1 MEDAVANNPK
11 LHDIFARPMVEGGSE
26 WVSRPRIAPA
36 LRFRKDH
43 RAPWTSGALGDPQPW
58 ECREA
63 WPAMLA
69 WTLRTVVLSLIVC
82 GALAVVLAPGG
93 LVERYITHELPG
105 PSKPMQAAAVRAPP
119 TPNENVYRRARDG
132 HFYVE
137 ADVNGARIRFL
148 VDTGA
153 TYVALSP
160 DDARSAGLRVFDSDY
175 TAQSSTANGVTRVAP
190 VTLRQVELDQLQLFD
205 VPAVVLEVPMPVSL
219 LGMSFLSRL
228 RGYETRN
235 DELVLRW

>member
-1 MEDAVANNPK
+1 
-11 LHDIFARPMVEGGSE
+11 
-26 WVSRPRIAPA
+26 
-36 LRFRKDH
+36 
-43 RAPWTSGALGDPQPW
+43 
-58 ECREA
+58 
-63 WPAMLA
+63 MLA

-82 GALAVVLAPGG
+82 GALALVLAPGG
-93 LVERYITHELPG
+93 IVEQYLTQKMPG
-105 PSKPMQAAAVRAPP
+105 PSGGIQTVAVHAPP
-119 TPNENVYRRARDG
+119 APNENIYRRARDG
-132 HFYVE
+132 HFYVD

-160 DDARSAGLRVFDSDY
+160 DDARSAGLRVFESDY
-175 TAQSSTANGVTRVAP
+175 TAQTNTANGVARVAP

-205 VPAVVLEVPMPVSL
+205 VRAVVLEKPMPVSL

-228 RGYETRN
+228 QSYETRS

>member
-1 MEDAVANNPK
+1 
-11 LHDIFARPMVEGGSE
+11 
-26 WVSRPRIAPA
+26 
-36 LRFRKDH
+36 
-43 RAPWTSGALGDPQPW
+43 
-58 ECREA
+58 
-63 WPAMLA
+63 MLA
-69 WTLRTVVLSLIVC
+69 WTLRTVVLCLIAC
-82 GALAVVLAPGG
+82 GALALVLAPGG
-93 LVERYITHELPG
+93 VVERYMTQRMPG
-105 PSKPMQAAAVRAPP
+105 AAPTTQTATVRPTP

-132 HFYVE
+132 HFYVD

-175 TAQSSTANGVTRVAP
+175 TGQSSTANGVTRVAP
-190 VTLRQVELDQLQLFD
+190 VTLREVELDQLRLFD
-205 VPAVVLEVPMPVSL
+205 VRAVVLEKPMPVSL

-228 RGYETRN
+228 QGYETRN

>member
-1 MEDAVANNPK
+1 
-11 LHDIFARPMVEGGSE
+11 
-26 WVSRPRIAPA
+26 
-36 LRFRKDH
+36 
-43 RAPWTSGALGDPQPW
+43 
-58 ECREA
+58 
-63 WPAMLA
+63 MLA
-69 WTLRTVVLSLIVC
+69 WTLRIVVLSLVAC
-82 GALAVVLAPGG
+82 GALALVLAPGG
-93 LVERYITHELPG
+93 LVERYLVGQLPG
-105 PSKPMQAAAVRAPP
+105 PSGGAQTAAVRNAP

-132 HFYVE
+132 HFYVD

-160 DDARSAGLRVFDSDY
+160 DDARSAGLRIFDSDY
-175 TAQSSTANGVTRVAP
+175 TARSSTANGVTRVAP

-205 VPAVVLEVPMPVSL
+205 VRAVVMEKPMPVSL

-228 RGYETRN
+228 QGYETRN

>member
-1 MEDAVANNPK
+1 
-11 LHDIFARPMVEGGSE
+11 
-26 WVSRPRIAPA
+26 
-36 LRFRKDH
+36 
-43 RAPWTSGALGDPQPW
+43 
-58 ECREA
+58 
-63 WPAMLA
+63 MLA

-82 GALAVVLAPGG
+82 GGLTFVLAPGG
-93 LVERYITHELPG
+93 FLERYLAREMPG
-105 PSKPMQAAAVRAPP
+105 PDASVRTVIVHPAAVS
-119 TPNENVYRRARDG
+119 NENVYRRARDG
-132 HFYVE
+132 HFYVD

-175 TAQSSTANGVTRVAP
+175 TARSNTANGVTRVAP
-190 VTLRQVELDQLQLFD
+190 VTLRQVELDQLQLID
-205 VPAVVLEVPMPVSL
+205 VRAVVMEKPMPVSL

-228 RGYETRN
+228 QGYETRN